1 MKFNK
6 NTVMILISIFFVSVL
21 AISSLIVLFI
31 GVLTPKMDL
40 TNFDVIYST
49 ESQEEFDDK
58 ETNVVGSTEGIDEPE
73 ETLDFKADLK
83 DYEIYMNPEGDE
95 YLTLINRD
103 NMLSEDYVPD
113 DMVDVKATRKD
124 GRNTQKMRLYAEMSL
139 EAMLLEAEA
148 NGMNYVN
155 EATGQSLSVTSA
167 YRSYEYQAQRLREET
182 ANYGS
187 EELALQI
194 VQYPG
199 ASEHQSGLCCDM
211 HNMSSAVTAFEEEE
225 AAKWLAENCHK
236 FGFILRYPKDKTGIT
251 GINFEPWHFRYV
263 GRYHAT
269 KMYELGMCLEEY
281 WAYLGK

>member
-1 MKFNK
+1 MNINK

-21 AISSLIVLFI
+21 SITSLFVLFI
-31 GVLTPKMDL
+31 GLLTPKMDL
-40 TNFDVIYST
+40 TNHDVVYST
-49 ESQEEFDDK
+49 EAQNNIIDS
-58 ETNVVGSTEGIDEPE
+58 ETTDSVEEPE
-73 ETLDFKADLK
+73 DSNEALNFKADLSK
-83 DYEIYMNPEGDE
+83 YEEYMNPDGDE

-103 NMLSEDYVPD
+103 NMLSKDYVPED
-113 DMVDVKATRKD
+113 LVDVKATRKD
-124 GRNTQKMRLYAEMSL
+124 GRNTQKMRLYAAMAL
-139 EAMLLEAEA
+139 EAMLLEADA

-155 EATGQSLSVTSA
+155 ESTGQSLSVTSA
-167 YRSYEYQAQRLREET
+167 YRSYEYQAQRLAEET

-187 EELALQI
+187 EELALQV

-211 HNMSSAVTAFEEEE
+211 HNMSSAVTAFEDQD

-251 GINFEPWHFRYV
+251 GISFEPWHFRYV

-269 KMYELGMCLEEY
+269 KMYELDMCLEEY